1 MKSPKEI
8 LVPIAAHA
16 FAIEKARTFCK
27 VARTMSTSIGRDM
40 TDPEM
45 LTYRVNASFAIEL
58 YLKTLMVSARGGR
71 VTRGHSLMQLYAGF
85 PAFLKDCIEHH
96 YITQRPEA
104 GWQITM
110 RALTF
115 RSSPPPVPSSS
126 HAPQYASF
134 QQLVATLNN
143 AFECSRY
150 FYERV
155 NDSDWQ
161 IYDYA
166 PGPIEAAMTALDA
179 TYEFHRTGGFA
190 PKT

>member
-1 MKSPKEI
+1 MRPPKEI

-27 VARTMSTSIGRDM
+27 VARTMSASIGSDM
-40 TDPEM
+40 TDAEM

-58 YLKTLMVSARGGR
+58 YLKTLMVSARSGR

-96 YITQRPEA
+96 YIAQRPDS

-115 RSSPPPVPSSS
+115 RSSPPPRPNDSPEPKYS
-126 HAPQYASF
+126 SF
-134 QQLVATLNN
+134 QQLVTTLNS
-143 AFECSRY
+143 AFESSRY
-150 FYERV
+150 FYEHL

-161 IYDYA
+161 IYDYS
-166 PGPIEAAMTALDA
+166 PGPLEAAMSALDA
-179 TYEFHRTGGFA
+179 TYEFHRTGGFV